1 MQKYLW
7 KRFCTPVFSPLVSR
21 RKKCIICRRHQ
32 VFDQNWPKLRSI
44 LRYFRCVA
52 MRFSKFFVCSF
63 SPLPSSLSL
72 SHVSIDLLV
81 YVGGGA
87 HSIFNYSQLV
97 SRSSHECRIELC
109 STVRNKNV
117 GRRFPPMF
125 IEKETHIHTYDVLV
139 LLTTWPDPSSSR
151 VLVCVSSRSVNFPR
165 HWE

>member
-97 SRSSHECRIELC
+97 SRSSHECQIELC
-109 STVRNKNV
+109 SKKENGEQKIPS
-117 GRRFPPMF
+117 FPPRF
-125 IEKETHIHTYDVLV
+125 IEKNPYDVLV
-139 LLTTWPDPSSSR
+139 LCIDNLTLPSMPSR
-151 VLVCVSSRSVNFPR
+151 LCSGNFLR